1 MTPMQ
6 SADVVGG
13 QEAVESSQSER
24 LGWFKM
30 PLLIVLAAVVLGL
43 PHFADNYV
51 IYIGSRLCVYILVA
65 LGLNILVGYAGQISL
80 GHAAFFAIGAYT
92 SAVLAESLHW
102 PFVLCVLSAAA
113 FTALIGYLVG
123 LPCLRLSGLYLAM
136 ATLGFTLIVQELLL
150 QLAVITHGSEG
161 MSVPPA
167 RLAGLVFDTESRK
180 YYLVVAVTVG
190 MFLVA
195 RNLIRGRTGRA
206 FLAIR
211 DNERAAEAMG
221 VNLARYKTIAFAI
234 SALYTG
240 LAGALSAFLVGFLD
254 PQEFSFFLSVQFIT
268 IIILGGLASLLGSV
282 LGAAFLIILPE
293 FLAGLD
299 VWQALVYGVIMV
311 LTIIFM
317 PFGLSGAVRRY
328 AYRWFGIGAE
338 PIIPRRLGH

>member
-1 MTPMQ
+1 MAWIAYLKIPFLM
-6 SADVVGG
+6 VFG
-13 QEAVESSQSER
+13 
-24 LGWFKM
+24 
-30 PLLIVLAAVVLGL
+30 AVVLVL
-43 PHFADNYV
+43 PNFVDNYV
-51 IYIGSRLCVYILVA
+51 IYIMARLCVYVLVA
-65 LGLNILVGYAGQISL
+65 LGLNLLTGYAGQVSL

-92 SAVLAESLHW
+92 AAVLAESLHW
-102 PFVLCVLSAAA
+102 PFVLCVLSAAV
-113 FTALIGYLVG
+113 FTAVIGYLVG

-136 ATLGFTLIVQELLL
+136 ATLGFTLVVQEMLL

-161 MSVPPA
+161 MSVPA
-167 RLAGLVFDTESRK
+167 ASVLGFTFHSDYRK
-180 YYLVVAVTVG
+180 YYLLLGVTVG

-234 SALYTG
+234 SAFYTG

-268 IIILGGLASLLGSV
+268 IIILGGLASLSGSV
-282 LGAAFLIILPE
+282 LGACFLIILPE
-293 FLAGLD
+293 LLAGLD
-299 VWQALVYGVIMV
+299 VWQAFVYGVIMV
-311 LTIIFM
+311 VTIIFM
-317 PFGLSGAVRRY
+317 PFGISGAIRRY
-328 AYRWFGIGAE
+328 AYRWFGIGEE